1 MSNIREDKGYT
12 YGIGAGVVSYPDTGI
27 FVISTEAAN
36 EYIEPL
42 IKEVYHEMDR
52 LCEERVPKEELEMVR
67 NYMLGDMCR
76 SYESAFSLADAW
88 IFIETAGLDEQFFDR
103 AVEAIRDINEEEIR
117 TLACKHFCKE
127 NLIEVIAG
135 KKV

>member
-1 MSNIREDKGYT
+1 M
-12 YGIGAGVVSYPDTGI
+12 
-27 FVISTEAAN
+27 ISTEAAN

-76 SYESAFSLADAW
+76 SYESAF
-88 IFIETAGLDEQFFDR
+88 
-103 AVEAIRDINEEEIR
+103 
-117 TLACKHFCKE
+117 
-127 NLIEVIAG
+127 
-135 KKV
+135 